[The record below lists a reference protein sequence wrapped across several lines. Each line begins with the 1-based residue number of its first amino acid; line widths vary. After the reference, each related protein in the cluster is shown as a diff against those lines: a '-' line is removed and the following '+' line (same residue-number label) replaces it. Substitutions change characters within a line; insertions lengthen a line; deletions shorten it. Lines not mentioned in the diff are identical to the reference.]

1 MSIPDR
7 MTAQRRA
14 PFGHYCLVD
23 TPDARVR
30 LAATTTMASTL
41 AHELTQPLTAATNY
55 MHACAGRLR
64 RKGEGF
70 EDVLAMIE
78 DASRETL
85 RAAEIIRRMRAFI
98 VTGKIAGRREN
109 LRTMIEA
116 VAALLAGPDWE
127 EVEIVKAV
135 PLSVFVVADRI
146 QIEQVLANILVN
158 AGEALAGQA
167 TRRITISAT
176 REGGEVVLRIADT
189 GPGFPADVLPR
200 LFDYGFST
208 REDGLG
214 LGLPICRTI
223 VEGHGGRIWAE
234 KGADGGAA
242 FSIALPAAREP

>member
-1 MSIPDR
+1 MSLPDR
-7 MTAQRRA
+7 TTAERR
-14 PFGHYCLVD
+14 PLFGHYCLSD
-23 TPDARVR
+23 TPEARVR

-41 AHELTQPLTAATNY
+41 AHELCQPLTAATNY

-109 LRTMIEA
+109 LRTMVEA
-116 VAALLAGPDWE
+116 VAAQLEGPDWD
-127 EVEIVKAV
+127 EVEIVRDV
-135 PLSVFVVADRI
+135 PLSLFVVADRI

-158 AGEALAGQA
+158 AGEALAGRA
-167 TRRITISAT
+167 LRRITIGAA
-176 REGGEVVLRIADT
+176 REGGEIVLTIADT

-200 LFDYGFST
+200 LFEYGFST
-208 REDGLG
+208 RKDGLG
-214 LGLPICRTI
+214 VGLPICRTI

-234 KGADGGAA
+234 NEAGGGAA
-242 FSIALPAAREP
+242 FGIALPAAREP